1 MALYYRD
8 ALQIAST
15 HTNTKEFKMDKR
27 FNGALSITQAMVY
40 LGDIGR
46 TKIYELIRR
55 GELEVLRIDSKPII
69 MVEECEEFLARRRNQ
84 DND

>member
-1 MALYYRD
+1 MLCYMY

-15 HTNTKEFKMDKR
+15 HTNTEELKMDKR
-27 FNGALSITQAMVY
+27 FTGALSITQAMTY

-46 TKIYELIRR
+46 TKIYDLIRR

-69 MVEECEEFLARRRNQ
+69 MVEECEEFLARQRNQ
-84 DND
+84 CND

>member
-1 MALYYRD
+1 MLCYTY

-15 HTNTKEFKMDKR
+15 LTDTKEFKMDKR

-46 TKIYELIRR
+46 TKMYQLIKR
-55 GELEVLRIDSKPII
+55 GEIEVIYIDSKPVILLN
-69 MVEECEEFLARRRNQ
+69 VLESYLARQ
-84 DND
+84 AAK

>member
-1 MALYYRD
+1 MLCYTY

-15 HTNTKEFKMDKR
+15 HTNTEELKMDKR
-27 FNGALSITQAMVY
+27 LTGALSITQAMTY

-69 MVEECEEFLARRRNQ
+69 MVEECEEFLARQRNQ
-84 DND
+84 CND